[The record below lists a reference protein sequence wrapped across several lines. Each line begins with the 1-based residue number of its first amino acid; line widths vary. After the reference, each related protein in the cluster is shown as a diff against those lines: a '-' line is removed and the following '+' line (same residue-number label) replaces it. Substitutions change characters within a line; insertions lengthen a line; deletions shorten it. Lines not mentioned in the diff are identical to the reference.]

1 MLKNLFE
8 QFKRIHDEI
17 IESEDL
23 DLNHAY
29 FRSKLFDLTKEA
41 YYSQIGDLPRLDLPD
56 FDGSCANWES
66 FRDLFKA
73 LVHNREEYPPVVK
86 FQHLRTHVK
95 GDALDL
101 IKNIS
106 IVEGNYIRAWNT
118 LLEHYNKVKRLNKEV
133 FGAVDALSALRR
145 DLGNGDVIVALAVSK
160 LNSSLH
166 KEWFKHIG
174 SVAEPPT
181 LDQLRYFFHNQIQT
195 LESYQDRSF
204 DREPKST
211 FKSKYSSH
219 ATVNN
224 EVVKNK
230 KPCPVCED
238 IHPLWNCDTF
248 RSMTWLEKREILQIH
263 RHCFN
268 CLGSHWIKDCGS
280 TQTCQKCQQK
290 HHTLLHKE
298 QEESTKSKRD
308 KGISGKKASLAI
320 TAVKESESSSDEIS
334 CNNCVNSS
342 FFKTPTGVLLATALV
357 NIHNSLGECFQVR
370 ALIDQCSQCSVISQ
384 SLCSLLGLR
393 GFKINVSLTGVG
405 SQTSSNSKRKVSLV
419 LGSTVDPKFKLEIE
433 ALVLPRVTSYQPP
446 YLSNDKI
453 VEHLHQLV
461 LADPQFTK
469 TRKIYLLLG
478 STVHTVIIKGEVFKG
493 NSFQPIA
500 SDTQLGW
507 IVSGPVET
515 TTKNSKN
522 VSHSLKCSEDDKVLE
537 VLKRFWQVEEPF
549 TSVLP
554 LWPEEIQC
562 EQHFVEHH
570 ARNSSGRYVVRYPFK
585 DQPPEVIKETSF
597 KAAQAMLK
605 SMETK
610 LSKNHKFRELYVQF
624 MEEYLESGHMV
635 EGSFE
640 KAKCFLPHHGVIKE
654 SSSTTKLRVVFNGSS
669 RSSLCPSLNEYL
681 HIGPNLLV
689 NLADL
694 IADWRN
700 YRYVF
705 TADIAKMFRQV
716 SVHPNDQLYQAILW
730 RDNQSKPLRVYFL
743 TTVAYGLASSPYL
756 ASRTL
761 SQLALDCK
769 NEYPLA
775 SETLLKSKYM
785 DDILSGGHS
794 LVESIQR
801 RDELLKLTE
810 SGGFPLRKWSANSPK
825 LLDDLPP
832 SLLASS
838 LLEFKDSAMSTLVLG
853 LSWNPLLDLFQFK
866 VLIETEVPVDNWTK
880 RKILSE
886 ISKLY
891 DPLGWLAP
899 TVISAKAFMQSLWLL
914 KLSWDEPIQELIVQD
929 WLAWY
934 KELPALNKVKIL
946 RWNGVTDNM
955 VKWKLHCFAD
965 ASKTAYAAVMYS
977 RVVNNNG
984 EVIVALLLSK
994 TKVALLKTLS
1004 IPRLELCAAHLA
1016 AKLVNHYLNNNTRVP
1031 DSVHLWSDSKDVLY
1045 WLQDIPSRYSTLKK
1059 LLAVSAYVLRFVFKC
1074 RVKAQMTKL
1083 NVSMYPYDQVNK
1095 LSKLK
1100 FLDISA
1106 HFQSSTKILDTKEIN
1121 NPTLFWV
1128 SYHQGLHFPI
1138 ELRLLNSKESK
1149 LFVEEISLPSNSRI
1163 ASLKP
1168 VLSKGL
1174 LRVGGR
1180 LAASILDDQIKNPLI
1195 LAQHDYFTNLIIRS
1209 IHEVTLHGGV
1219 QLTLTTLR
1227 AKYWIINGRQCVRS
1241 CVNRCL
1247 KCRRVQASNLT
1258 QQMGDLPAERVRP
1271 APAFSKVGVDY
1282 AGPFAIRLSKTRGRG
1297 TTKGYIAV
1305 FICLSSKALHLEV
1318 VEDYTAESF
1327 VAAFQRMTARRGH
1340 CSDLFSNC
1348 GTNFVKA
1355 AKELDLALK
1364 NLLKESELAQSLVS
1378 LGTNW
1383 HFNPPHAPHF
1393 GGIWEAAVKSVKFHL
1408 KRIVGEQIFTFV
1420 EFCTLLCKI
1429 EACLNSRPLL
1439 PLTLDVTDSFPL
1451 TPAHLLIMRPTF
1463 LLPEVDTTSE
1473 RVPTLH
1479 KWKLISQLAQS
1490 FWKRWSTEYLQSLQ
1504 TRKKWPHERPS
1515 VQVGDLVLIKDS
1527 QFPPGQWPLA
1537 LIIKTYSGPDGLI
1550 RVVKLRTANSTFT
1563 RPIVKL
1569 VLLLTRKQLRDNK
1582 LKCDENYGSV

>member
-29 FRSKLFDLTKEA
+29 FRSKLFDLTEEA
-41 YYSQIGDLPRLDLPD
+41 YYSQIGEYRDFLSRIAPIDDPRPSLAPINPSINPNYLSLPRLDLPD

-106 IVEGNYIRAWNT
+106 IVEGNYVRAWNT
-118 LLEHYNKVKRLNKEV
+118 LLEHYNSNKRLVNSYTSQLLSIVPIKLESFTEVKRFNIEV

-160 LNSSLH
+160 LNFSLR

-181 LDQLRYFFHNQIQT
+181 LDQLRSFFHNQIQT

-219 ATVNN
+219 ATVND

-238 IHPLWNCDTF
+238 IYPLWYRDTF

-263 RHCFN
+263 RRCFK
-268 CLGSHWIKDCGS
+268 CLGSHWIKDCVS

-308 KGISGKKASLAI
+308 KRISGKKASLDI
-320 TAVKESESSSDEIS
+320 MVVKESESSSDEIS
-334 CNNCVNSS
+334 CNNCLNSS
-342 FFKTPTGVLLATALV
+342 FLKTPTGVLLATAIV
-357 NIHNSLGECFQVR
+357 NVHNS
-370 ALIDQCSQCSVISQ
+370 
-384 SLCSLLGLR
+384 LGLR

-405 SQTSSNSKRKVSLV
+405 SQTFSNSKRKVSLL

-433 ALVLPRVTSYQPP
+433 ALVLPQVTSYQPP

-453 VEHLHQLV
+453 VKHLHQL
-461 LADPQFTK
+461 LLSDPQFTK
-469 TRKIYLLLG
+469 TRKIDLLLG
-478 STVHTVIIKGEVFKG
+478 STVYAVIIKGE
-493 NSFQPIA
+493 
-500 SDTQLGW
+500 
-507 IVSGPVET
+507 
-515 TTKNSKN
+515 
-522 VSHSLKCSEDDKVLE
+522 CSEDDKVLE
-537 VLKRFWQVEEPF
+537 VLKRFWQVEELF

-554 LWPEEIQC
+554 LSPEEIQC
-562 EQHFVEHH
+562 KQHF
-570 ARNSSGRYVVRYPFK
+570 

-624 MEEYLESGHMV
+624 MGEYLESGHMV

-640 KAKCFLPHHGVIKE
+640 KAECFLSHHGVIKE
-654 SSSTTKLRVVFNGSS
+654 SSSTTKWRVVFNGSS
-669 RSSLCPSLNEYL
+669 CSSLCPSLNE
-681 HIGPNLLV
+681 
-689 NLADL
+689 
-694 IADWRN
+694 
-700 YRYVF
+700 YVF

-730 RDNQSKPLRVYFL
+730 RDNQSKPLRIYFL
-743 TTVAYGLASSPYL
+743 TTVTYGLASSPYL

-761 SQLALDCK
+761 NQLAFDCK
-769 NEYPLA
+769 NKYPLA

-785 DDILSGGHS
+785 DDILSGCHS

-801 RDELLKLTE
+801 RDEFLKLTE
-810 SGGFPLRKWSANSPK
+810 SEGFSLRKWSANFQK

-934 KELPALNKVKIL
+934 KELPALSKVKVP
-946 RWNGVTDNM
+946 RWNGVTDDM
-955 VKWKLHCFAD
+955 VKWELHCFAD

-994 TKVALLKTLS
+994 TKVAPLKTLS

-1016 AKLVNHYLNNNTRVP
+1016 AKLVNQYLNNSTRVP

-1045 WLQDIPSRYSTLKK
+1045 WLQDVPSRYLTLKK

-1074 RVKAQMTKL
+1074 RVKAQMMKL
-1083 NVSMYPYDQVNK
+1083 NVSMYPCDQVNK

-1106 HFQSSTKILDTKEIN
+1106 HFQSSTKILDTKEISN
-1121 NPTLFWV
+1121 ATLFWV

-1149 LFVEEISLPSNSRI
+1149 SFVEGISLPSNSRI

-1180 LAASILDDQIKNPLI
+1180 LAASLLDDQIKNPLI

-1219 QLTLTTLR
+1219 QLTLTILR

-1247 KCRRVQASNLT
+1247 KCRRFQASNLT
-1258 QQMGDLPAERVRP
+1258 QQMGNLPAERVRP

-1282 AGPFAIRLSKTRGRG
+1282 AGPFAIRLSKTQRRG

-1305 FICLSSKALHLEV
+1305 HL
-1318 VEDYTAESF
+1318 
-1327 VAAFQRMTARRGH
+1327 
-1340 CSDLFSNC
+1340 
-1348 GTNFVKA
+1348 
-1355 AKELDLALK
+1355 
-1364 NLLKESELAQSLVS
+1364 
-1378 LGTNW
+1378 
-1383 HFNPPHAPHF
+1383 
-1393 GGIWEAAVKSVKFHL
+1393 
-1408 KRIVGEQIFTFV
+1408 
-1420 EFCTLLCKI
+1420 
-1429 EACLNSRPLL
+1429 
-1439 PLTLDVTDSFPL
+1439 
-1451 TPAHLLIMRPTF
+1451 
-1463 LLPEVDTTSE
+1463 
-1473 RVPTLH
+1473 
-1479 KWKLISQLAQS
+1479 SQL
-1490 FWKRWSTEYLQSLQ
+1490 
-1504 TRKKWPHERPS
+1504 
-1515 VQVGDLVLIKDS
+1515 
-1527 QFPPGQWPLA
+1527 
-1537 LIIKTYSGPDGLI
+1537 
-1550 RVVKLRTANSTFT
+1550 
-1563 RPIVKL
+1563 
-1569 VLLLTRKQLRDNK
+1569 
-1582 LKCDENYGSV
+1582 